1 MKNDTVSIKGSK
13 GTELENKNIIH
24 CITGSISIFKSL
36 EIIRE
41 MIRYGADVQPVV
53 TDTARDLINPLLFDW
68 ASNKKTISEIT
79 GKLEFISTLKT
90 NKIDLILLAPAT
102 FTTINKFANGIAD
115 NPVTLILQSALGFK
129 IPILIVPAMHENLYD
144 NPILQ
149 KNIEKLEDLGVSFI
163 PPDIQEDKA
172 KISDKSEIIDH
183 IVKKIHKKDMIGIK
197 YLVTAGPTHEQIDP
211 IRYIT
216 NASSGKMGIS
226 IAKELWYRGAD
237 VTLIHGNI
245 STEIPKMIKT
255 IKIKTTEE
263 MLEKTLNKIKTE
275 SYNVFISAAAPSDF
289 KIDNYNE
296 KKMSSDN
303 DINLKFKKTQK
314 IINEVKKTNSKL
326 FSIIF
331 KLEYNVKE
339 EELIEKSYKRLIE
352 SNADMVIA
360 NDGYPPKDKG
370 FDVDTNEVYIIN
382 EKKDVLK
389 IPLSNKKIIA
399 MKIIDEVKKNLK

>member
-1 MKNDTVSIKGSK
+1 
-13 GTELENKNIIH
+13 
-24 CITGSISIFKSL
+24 
-36 EIIRE
+36 
-41 MIRYGADVQPVV
+41 
-53 TDTARDLINPLLFDW
+53 
-68 ASNKKTISEIT
+68 
-79 GKLEFISTLKT
+79 
-90 NKIDLILLAPAT
+90 
-102 FTTINKFANGIAD
+102 
-115 NPVTLILQSALGFK
+115 
-129 IPILIVPAMHENLYD
+129 
-144 NPILQ
+144 
-149 KNIEKLEDLGVSFI
+149 
-163 PPDIQEDKA
+163 
-172 KISDKSEIIDH
+172 
-183 IVKKIHKKDMIGIK
+183 
-197 YLVTAGPTHEQIDP
+197 

-263 MLEKTLNKIKTE
+263 MLEKTLNKIKAE
-275 SYNVFISAAAPSDF
+275 SYDVFISAAAPADF

-339 EELIEKSYKRLIE
+339 EELIEKSYKRLME

-360 NDGYPPKDKG
+360 NDGYPPKDRG
-370 FDVDTNEVYIIN
+370 FNVDTNEVYIIN

-389 IPLSNKKIIA
+389 IPLSNKKIIS
-399 MKIIDEVKKNLK
+399 MKIVDEIKKTLKITKWKQ